1 MKLIKILCVFF
12 TSLTLF
18 SQNLIEKQLPKPSN
32 LSSFFIG
39 SLLKSTIHYGAKP
52 TNFNGKVILFNH
64 GYIDLNQLFFTNNTF
79 YQEAF
84 SEGYQV
90 VFVATTRGEGM
101 WANGKLLAE
110 SIDIITSKYGV
121 NDLYIIAHSNGG
133 KASEVAMYTHNKF
146 NKVKKVFALGTP
158 YWGTYLADISQQWW
172 LNWLWKKT
180 GLNEG
185 GATSTTYYCRDVV
198 RPYFDNHVNNEPSK
212 FIILGGSGF
221 ARGHT
226 LLAPLMF
233 ASGSIL
239 YLHQGINDGVSPY
252 KSTLRPN
259 GVYAF
264 KKNEAYL
271 DHVDIALGQYV
282 WKHIKPYLNENA
294 MKNKLSRNTS
304 KLINYTKLTSDYQ
317 IINSEN
323 DYDKIIA
330 DKGNT
335 NIAIQVFH
343 ENSSSNFN
351 LKSTNG
357 NLITHTKKHF
367 KTNSFSDYI
376 SNYTLKTS
384 TPSVLTS
391 NSKFVAYAHQPNG
404 PKMIYEVKK
413 DKNII
418 QVSFHNTKVNTDE
431 IKVSATITK
440 TSDLLGNTSKE
451 EAYLEVFSYHSKTK
465 KFTLNTSLFKEG
477 VYTIYINSMHPD
489 FSRNIISG
497 FTVGSITNN
506 KIKELNTPKESLFD
520 IKLNNSIITDSIN
533 FTTKGIPSTHELSIK
548 IYTISGQLITNTN
561 MIENN
566 RTYSVN
572 TNNLSSGLYI
582 ASINYKNYSKSFK
595 IIKK

>member
-1 MKLIKILCVFF
+1 MKLIKTLCILF

-18 SQNLIEKQLPKPSN
+18 SQGFVEKQLPKPDN
-32 LSSFFIG
+32 LSSLFIG
-39 SLLKSTIHYGAKP
+39 PLLKSTIHYGAKP
-52 TNFNGKVILFNH
+52 DNFNGKVILFNH

-79 YQEAF
+79 YQEAYN
-84 SEGYQV
+84 EGYQV

-110 SIDIITSKYGV
+110 SIDTVTNKYNV
-121 NDLYIIAHSNGG
+121 NDVYIIAHSNGG
-133 KASEVAMYTHNKF
+133 KASEVAMYTHKKY

-233 ASGSIL
+233 ASGSVL
-239 YLHQGINDGVSPY
+239 YLHQGVNDGVSSY

-259 GVYAF
+259 GIYAF

-282 WKHIKPYLNENA
+282 WKHIKPYLDESA
-294 MKNKLSRNTS
+294 LKKTTT
-304 KLINYTKLTSDYQ
+304 KKTFELINYTKTTSDYQ

-323 DYDKIIA
+323 DYDKVIA

-335 NIAIQVFH
+335 NIDLQIFH
-343 ENSSSNFN
+343 ENSYSDFH
-351 LKSTNG
+351 LKSTKG
-357 NLITHTKKHF
+357 RLLPQRRKHS
-367 KTNSFSDYI
+367 KMNSVADYV

-384 TPSVLTS
+384 NSSVLKS
-391 NSKFVAYAHQPNG
+391 NSKFVAYAHQSNG
-404 PKMIYEVKK
+404 PKMVYEVKK
-413 DKNII
+413 DENILK
-418 QVSFHNTKVNTDE
+418 VSFLDSNANTDDIE
-431 IKVSATITK
+431 VTATITK
-440 TSDLLGNTSKE
+440 TSDLLGNTAE
-451 EAYLEVFSYHSKTK
+451 EEIYSESFRHHQKTK
-465 KFTLNTSLFKEG
+465 NFTLDTSLFKEG
-477 VYTIYINSMHPD
+477 VYTIYINSKHLD
-489 FSRNIISG
+489 FTRNIISG
-497 FTVGSITNN
+497 FTVGTITNN
-506 KIKELNTPKESLFD
+506 KIKELNTPKEFLFD
-520 IKLNNSIITDSIN
+520 IKLNNTIITNSIN
-533 FTTKGIPSTHELSIK
+533 IKTKGINPTHKLSIK
-548 IYTISGQLITNTN
+548 IYTINGQLITDAI
-561 MIENN
+561 MIGNN
-566 RTYSVN
+566 GIYSTN

-582 ASINYKNYSKSFK
+582 ATIAYKNHSKSFK

>member
-1 MKLIKILCVFF
+1 MKLIKTLCILF

-18 SQNLIEKQLPKPSN
+18 SQNFVEKKLPKPDN
-32 LSSFFIG
+32 LSSLFIG
-39 SLLKSTIHYGAKP
+39 PLLKSTIHYGAKP
-52 TNFNGKVILFNH
+52 DNFNGKVILFNH

-79 YQEAF
+79 YQEAYN
-84 SEGYQV
+84 EGYQV

-110 SIDIITSKYGV
+110 SIDTITNKYHV
-121 NDLYIIAHSNGG
+121 NDVYIIAHSNGG
-133 KASEVAMYTHNKF
+133 KASEVAMYTHKKY

-233 ASGSIL
+233 ASGSVL
-239 YLHQGINDGVSPY
+239 YLHQGVNDGVSPY

-259 GVYAF
+259 GIYTF

-282 WKHIKPYLNENA
+282 WKHIKPYLDENVLKKT
-294 MKNKLSRNTS
+294 MTKNDSE
-304 KLINYTKLTSDYQ
+304 LINYTKTTSDYQ

-335 NIAIQVFH
+335 NIDLQIFH
-343 ENSSSNFN
+343 ENSYSDFN
-351 LKSTNG
+351 LKSTKG
-357 NLITHTKKHF
+357 SLLPQRGKYS
-367 KTNSFSDYI
+367 KTNSVADYV
-376 SNYTLKTS
+376 SNYTLKAS
-384 TPSVLTS
+384 NSSVLKG
-391 NSKFVAYAHQPNG
+391 NSKFVAYAHQSNG
-404 PKMIYEVKK
+404 PKMVYEVKK
-413 DKNII
+413 DENILK
-418 QVSFHNTKVNTDE
+418 VSFLDSNANTDDIE
-431 IKVSATITK
+431 VTATITK
-440 TSDLLGNTSKE
+440 TSDLLGNTTE
-451 EAYLEVFSYHSKTK
+451 DEIYLQSFNYHQKTK
-465 KFTLNTSLFKEG
+465 NFTLDTSFFKEG
-477 VYTIYINSMHPD
+477 VYTIYINSKHLD
-489 FSRNIISG
+489 FTRNIISG
-497 FTVGSITNN
+497 FTVGTITNT
-506 KIKELNTPKESLFD
+506 KIKELNTPKEFLFD
-520 IKLNNSIITDSIN
+520 IKLSNTIITNSINIK
-533 FTTKGIPSTHELSIK
+533 TKGISPIHKLSIK
-548 IYTISGQLITNTN
+548 IYTINGQLITDAI
-561 MIENN
+561 MIRNN
-566 RTYSVN
+566 GIYSTN

-582 ASINYKNYSKSFK
+582 ATIAYKNHSKSFK